1 MRENQLHLRWH
12 SSSCIIL
19 CIVLY
24 LYCLISSVQFL
35 SLTWNMRASILNC
48 WDKVIAK
55 LIVSGCGHHILFYT
69 CFINI
74 SLWFFPTLRS
84 LIWYHT
90 NSQKRWL
97 DDSSYQKCHLGCHL
111 MLCPLLIILSGAWDS
126 IFHN

>member
-69 CFINI
+69 CFITNFSLVFPYSQI
-74 SLWFFPTLRS
+74 SDMIPHKFSKKMIRWFFISEMSFRLSSNVVSTL
-84 LIWYHT
+84 
-90 NSQKRWL
+90 NNF
-97 DDSSYQKCHLGCHL
+97 
-111 MLCPLLIILSGAWDS
+111 SGAWDS